1 MARRRR
7 GWAAATALA
16 VAFATTPALGQGAP
30 PAPAAPAAPAA
41 AAPITPFQIGFV
53 DLVEDARFDPE
64 YAYNM
69 VPVRPWGRAFQGAEL
84 GIVDAEQIGRAINVS
99 FSLVHAS
106 GTTPEELA
114 AAIGEWVG
122 QGIHFVVVDLPA
134 DQLLA
139 LSDLVAGL
147 EVTLFNV
154 SAPEDSLRAENCR
167 ANVVHTAPST
177 RMLTDALVQYLVF
190 RRWTNILVL
199 QGPLP
204 QDAATVEAI
213 RASAGQFGARI
224 VDVRPFVFGAD
235 PRDRDQNNVAL
246 ITAGGGY
253 DVVYIADTD
262 GDFARYVPYDTQDA
276 RPVVGAAGL
285 TAQAWHWAWERQ
297 GAPQVNARFWDLT
310 GRLMAD
316 TDWAAWVAVKAIVQ
330 SVLRGQSTEYG
341 LVRDYLLGE
350 RMNLD
355 GTKGYPMNVRPW
367 DHQLR
372 QSILLGTGN
381 AIIQLAPVEG
391 FIHQTNDLDTLGVD
405 APQSVC
411 RF

>member
-1 MARRRR
+1 M
-7 GWAAATALA
+7 
-16 VAFATTPALGQGAP
+16 
-30 PAPAAPAAPAA
+30 
-41 AAPITPFQIGFV
+41 I
-53 DLVEDARFDPE
+53 
-64 YAYNM
+64 
-69 VPVRPWGRAFQGAEL
+69 PVRPWGEAFDGAEL
-84 GIVDAEQIGRAINVS
+84 GIVDAEQIGRAINVA
-99 FSLVHAS
+99 FSLVRAS
-106 GTTPEELA
+106 ANTPEELA
-114 AAIGEWVG
+114 SAIGEWVA

-134 DQLLA
+134 AQLLT

-167 ANVVHTAPST
+167 ANVVHTIPST

-190 RRWTNILVL
+190 RRWTDILVL

-204 QDAATVEAI
+204 QDAETVAAI
-213 RASAGQFGARI
+213 RESVANFGARV

-253 DVVYIADTD
+253 DAIFVADTD
-262 GDFARYVPYDTQDA
+262 GDFARYVPFATQEP

-285 TAQAWHWAWERQ
+285 VPLAWHWAWERQ
-297 GAPQVNARFWDLT
+297 GAPQVNDRFEDLN
-310 GRLMAD
+310 GRHMGDA
-316 TDWAAWVAVKAIVQ
+316 DWAAWAAVKAVVQ
-330 SVLRGQSTEYG
+330 SVLRSQTTEYG
-341 LVRDYLLGE
+341 AVREYLLGE

-355 GTKGYPMNVRPW
+355 GSKGFPMNVRPW

-372 QSILLGTGN
+372 QAILLGTGN